1 MGAPGTSW
9 AGGCISR
16 HWVWTRGPRQLVPP
30 LPHALAS
37 LEGHGFHS
45 KAHHTT
51 AVFRRALLRY
61 SVNKMWGFVVSFF
74 PVPGLVPGL
83 NVPWWIL
90 TSQLFSSSHHPAFC
104 YHRSHCTSVSW
115 RSGSPDL
122 TARAGLPAL
131 TCWAFISAVRGF
143 RTWRA
148 HCGIPTPPLGPA
160 PSQPSTAPSG
170 GVHPPTD
177 IHTHSSGVSLSQG

>member
-1 MGAPGTSW
+1 M
-9 AGGCISR
+9 
-16 HWVWTRGPRQLVPP
+16 WTRGPRRLVPP

-51 AVFRRALLRY
+51 AVFRRALLRS

-74 PVPGLVPGL
+74 PVPGLAPGL
-83 NVPWWIL
+83 NDARWWIL
-90 TSQLFSSSHHPAFC
+90 TSQLFSSLHHPAFC

-131 TCWAFISAVRGF
+131 TCWGINLGCLGF
-143 RTWRA
+143 SDVETALWNP
-148 HCGIPTPPLGPA
+148 HSPLGPA

-170 GVHPPTD
+170 GVHPPTH
-177 IHTHSSGVSLSQG
+177 IHTHSSGVSRSQG